1 MKIDVDPF
9 QVSDDMY
16 AKQVDCLV
24 VEASTKV
31 DNFMVVKATE
41 DPNMHYDEKNESGI
55 PKSWRGTNWFPQ
67 HVQTK

>member
-16 AKQVDCLV
+16 VKQADCLV

-31 DNFMVVKATE
+31 DNFMVVKAPE
-41 DPNMHYDEKNESGI
+41 DPNMPRKWFSEPHYDE
-55 PKSWRGTNWFPQ
+55 
-67 HVQTK
+67 

>member
-55 PKSWRGTNWFPQ
+55 PKS
-67 HVQTK
+67 

>member
-16 AKQVDCLV
+16 AEPVDCLV

-31 DNFMVVKATE
+31 YDNLVVKATE
-41 DPNMHYDEKNESGI
+41 YPNIAKKVVSEPHYDENK
-55 PKSWRGTNWFPQ
+55 
-67 HVQTK
+67 